1 MTKPLGT
8 TDFFALEAGECLN
21 RLEALLGT
29 AGGPPREEL
38 VRVSRALRGSA
49 LLAQQGPIADAAGG
63 LETLAKALRDGR
75 RGWDAA
81 VAEQAGQAVDRLRE
95 LVRRVAEWGEG
106 DTARAAQLAA
116 ELASLAGGGAPPNRP
131 RRAAGEPVELNAG
144 VRAFVAR
151 EGALIASAL
160 DRAGRALQAEPG
172 AREPLFAVL
181 RRMQSLRGL
190 AELGDLSPL
199 PDILDGV
206 ELAIGDLTRVFAPPP
221 GVPAVLDAAAQ
232 ALSRVCRD
240 VAERGRPVADADE
253 ARRFTELLLRAFAAE
268 PDVVAIEAL
277 YVEGD
282 TEPLRRADSALTPA
296 HPAPLGPLELV
307 SQGEH
312 FALTAD
318 LVSGAANATERDLRL
333 YALAAA
339 LRPLGRADGGPAV
352 LALATLARAAGT
364 HIASGAAAADPSGFA
379 AVLREAGVLLRGAA
393 DPAAHE
399 RLGRALDALGAR
411 LRGEAAVP
419 PRESTEAGG
428 GQEAPRPEPTAAAP
442 APADAA
448 ATTAPLP
455 APARNATEGEAP
467 VADIGSLAP
476 SASPEAI
483 VDIGS
488 LAYDGESAIV
498 DARPIVD
505 IGSLAPDTADETAV
519 VPIESL
525 APDAPTAAERADDEL
540 SPFERAFRRYR
551 ALAGS
556 APAAPPPL
564 DELLRARAA
573 ARVLVPAP
581 AVERPLVP
589 AASPGEPAVDIVS
602 LCYRGRGALARA
614 VEVRHAIT
622 EQLGRGVRPDAMQQL
637 LDELLDLVPLA
648 LDDV

>member
-1 MTKPLGT
+1 
-8 TDFFALEAGECLN
+8 
-21 RLEALLGT
+21 
-29 AGGPPREEL
+29 
-38 VRVSRALRGSA
+38 
-49 LLAQQGPIADAAGG
+49 
-63 LETLAKALRDGR
+63 
-75 RGWDAA
+75 
-81 VAEQAGQAVDRLRE
+81 
-95 LVRRVAEWGEG
+95 
-106 DTARAAQLAA
+106 
-116 ELASLAGGGAPPNRP
+116 
-131 RRAAGEPVELNAG
+131 
-144 VRAFVAR
+144 
-151 EGALIASAL
+151 
-160 DRAGRALQAEPG
+160 
-172 AREPLFAVL
+172 
-181 RRMQSLRGL
+181 MQSLRGL

-253 ARRFTELLLRAFAAE
+253 ARRFTDLLLRAFAAE
-268 PDVVAIEAL
+268 PDVVAIESL

-318 LVSGAANATERDLRL
+318 LVGGAANATERDLRL
-333 YALAAA
+333 YGLAVA
-339 LRPLGRADGGPAV
+339 LRPLGRAEGDQAV
-352 LALATLARAAGT
+352 VALARLARAAGT
-364 HIASGAAAADPSGFA
+364 YIASGAAAADPSGFS

-393 DPAAHE
+393 EPAAHE
-399 RLGRALDALGAR
+399 RLGSALDALGAR
-411 LRGEAAVP
+411 LRGDAAPIPQESTKARGGTEARRAREAAVVP
-419 PRESTEAGG
+419 PAPDAAGP
-428 GQEAPRPEPTAAAP
+428 APHSDARAP
-442 APADAA
+442 A
-448 ATTAPLP
+448 
-455 APARNATEGEAP
+455 
-467 VADIGSLAP
+467 ADIRSLAP
-476 SASPEAI
+476 SASPAAI
-483 VDIGS
+483 VDIES

-498 DARPIVD
+498 DARPIVA
-505 IGSLAPDTADETAV
+505 IESLAPDTDTAAGEAAV

-525 APDAPTAAERADDEL
+525 APDATTAAERDDDEL

-564 DELLRARAA
+564 GELLRARAV
-573 ARVLVPAP
+573 ARVLEPAR
-581 AVERPLVP
+581 AAERPLVP
-589 AASPGEPAVDIVS
+589 AASEGEPAVDIAS

-614 VEVRHAIT
+614 VEVRHVIT

-648 LDDV
+648 LDDA